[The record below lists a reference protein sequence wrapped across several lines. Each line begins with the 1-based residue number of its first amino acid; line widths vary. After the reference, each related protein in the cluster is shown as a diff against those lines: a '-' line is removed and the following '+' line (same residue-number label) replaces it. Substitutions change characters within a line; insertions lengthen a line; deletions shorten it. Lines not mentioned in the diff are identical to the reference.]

1 MLAIG
6 TSSATKVAKPPQ
18 YGAGIRGYPVIRFA
32 GNDGARFAAKNCW
45 ANAQRLWVADQLC
58 EKRLS
63 YWECRYLIPHAWVT
77 IRGKVVDVTA
87 EAYERWCRRHK
98 IAATGFDYSRGVR
111 IAGRKLLKH
120 LQKNRRE
127 RLPNDEIRR

>member
-1 MLAIG
+1 MHSII
-6 TSSATKVAKPPQ
+6 ATNNNHENNNASYWNQFGYEGCKAS
-18 YGAGIRGYPVIRFA
+18 AGIRGYPVIRFA

-45 ANAQRLWVADQLC
+45 ANAQRLWVPDQLC

-98 IAATGFDYSRGVR
+98 IAAKGTTT
-111 IAGRKLLKH
+111 AGA
-120 LQKNRRE
+120 
-127 RLPNDEIRR
+127 